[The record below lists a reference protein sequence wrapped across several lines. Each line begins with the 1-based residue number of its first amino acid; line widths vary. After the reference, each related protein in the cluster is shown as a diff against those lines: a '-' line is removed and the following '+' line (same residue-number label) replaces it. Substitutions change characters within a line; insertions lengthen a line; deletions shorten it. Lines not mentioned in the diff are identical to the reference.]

1 MAPSSA
7 PHPDAPH
14 PAAPQ
19 AAAPRPDA
27 DIVERVRAIRPLI
40 REHALCTEQERRVT
54 REVVAALTEAGI
66 YRMNVPRRY
75 GGYQSTLRTQVDTLA
90 EIATACGSAAFMALI
105 QAGCS
110 YIAAL
115 FPDEA
120 QDEIFTSPDVRVGG
134 TLIPDATAAARADG
148 YVVNGTS
155 AFATGCQDADWHLLT
170 VRVESGD
177 GPPEVLWTAVPMSDL
192 EILDDWHVSGL
203 AGSGSNSVVAHDVF
217 VPAHRVLPV
226 GPLLGGSF
234 PSKTNADD
242 PFYRM
247 PVLLLFC
254 AWTTPNALGVAR
266 AALAEFTERSHRRGI
281 TYTFY
286 ERQSEAAVTHLQAAE
301 AAMKISCAELLTGD
315 IVARIESRAACGD
328 PYTPQERARTRA
340 QSGYVTRLC
349 KEAVDLIGSA
359 SGASSLHRDVPIQRA
374 VRDLHALSLH
384 SFVNPA
390 TNLELYG
397 RVLSGLD
404 AGTPFL

>member
-1 MAPSSA
+1 MAVSLSPR
-7 PHPDAPH
+7 PT
-14 PAAPQ
+14 
-19 AAAPRPDA
+19 APRTDTEL
-27 DIVERVRAIRPLI
+27 VERVRALRPLI
-40 REHALCTEQERRVT
+40 REHALRTEQERRVT
-54 REVVAALTEAGI
+54 NEVVAALTEAGI
-66 YRMNVPRRY
+66 YRMNVPARY
-75 GGYQSTLRTQVDTLA
+75 GGYQSGLRTQVDALT
-90 EIATACGSAAFMALI
+90 EIATACGSAGFMALI

-134 TLIPDATAAARADG
+134 TLIPNATAVARDGG

-155 AFATGCQDADWHLLT
+155 GFATGCQDADWHLLT

-177 GPPEVLWTAVPMSDL
+177 GRDGPPEVLWTAVPMAEL
-192 EILDDWHVSGL
+192 EVLDDWYVSGL
-203 AGSGSNSVVAHDVF
+203 AGSGSNSVVARDVF
-217 VPAHRVLPV
+217 VPEHRVLPV
-226 GPLLGGSF
+226 GPLLGGVF

-247 PVLLLFC
+247 PVLMLFC

-266 AALAEFTERSHRRGI
+266 GALAEFTERIHRRGI

-286 ERQSEAAVTHLQAAE
+286 ERQSQAPVTHVQAAE
-301 AAMKISCAELLTGD
+301 AAMKISCAELLTGE
-315 IVARIESRAACGD
+315 IVARIESRAASGD
-328 PYTPQERARTRA
+328 PYTQEERARTRA

-349 KEAVDLIGSA
+349 KEAVDLLGSA

-384 SFVNPA
+384 SFVNPT

-397 RVLSGLD
+397 RVLAGLD

>member
-1 MAPSSA
+1 MTQSSA
-7 PHPDAPH
+7 PRSDAGL
-14 PAAPQ
+14 
-19 AAAPRPDA
+19 
-27 DIVERVRAIRPLI
+27 VERLRAIRPLV
-40 REHALCTEQERRVT
+40 REHALRAEQERRVAG
-54 REVVAALTEAGI
+54 EVVAALTDAGI
-66 YRMNVPRRY
+66 YRMNVPRRF
-75 GGYQSTLRTQVDTLA
+75 GGYQTRLRDQVDALA
-90 EIATACGSAAFMALI
+90 EVAGACGSAAFMALI

-110 YIAAL
+110 FIAAL

-134 TLIPDATAAARADG
+134 TLIPDATAVATDGG

-155 AFATGCQDADWHLLT
+155 AFATGCQHADWHLLT
-170 VRVESGD
+170 ARVESGD
-177 GPPEVLWTAVPMSDL
+177 GPPEVLWTAVPMAEL
-192 EILDDWHVSGL
+192 EILDDWYASGL
-203 AGSGSNSVVAHDVF
+203 AGSGSNSVVARDVL
-217 VPAHRVLPV
+217 VPAHRVLPL
-226 GPLLGGSF
+226 GPLLGGVF

-247 PVLLLFC
+247 PVPLLFC
-254 AWTTPNALGVAR
+254 TWTAPNALGLAR
-266 AALAEFTERSHRRGI
+266 AALAEFTERIHRRGI
-281 TYTFY
+281 TYTFH
-286 ERQSEAAVTHLQAAE
+286 ERQHEAAVTHLQAAE
-301 AAMKISCAELLTGD
+301 AALKLNCAEMLTGEF
-315 IVARIESRAACGD
+315 VALIESRAESGD
-328 PYTPQERARTRA
+328 PYTQEERARIRA

-359 SGASSLHRDVPIQRA
+359 SGASSLRREVPIQRA

>member
-7 PHPDAPH
+7 PHSDTG
-14 PAAPQ
+14 
-19 AAAPRPDA
+19 
-27 DIVERVRAIRPLI
+27 IVERARALRPFI
-40 REHALCTEQERRVT
+40 RERALRTEQERRVPD
-54 REVVAALTEAGI
+54 EVVAALTEAGI

-75 GGYQSTLRTQVDTLA
+75 GGYQTRPSIQVDVLA
-90 EIATACGSAAFMALI
+90 EIAAGCGSTAFAALI
-105 QAGCS
+105 QAGCAF
-110 YIAAL
+110 IAAL

-134 TLIPDATAAARADG
+134 TLIPDATAVATDDG

-155 AFATGCQDADWHLLT
+155 GFATGCRHADWHLLT
-170 VRVESGD
+170 ARVESGD
-177 GPPEVLWTAVPMSDL
+177 GPPDVLWTAVPMAEL

-203 AGSGSNSVVAHDVF
+203 AGSGSNSVVARDVF

-226 GPLLGGSF
+226 GPLLNGEF
-234 PSKTNADD
+234 PSKSNADD

-254 AWTTPNALGVAR
+254 AWTAPNALGLAR
-266 AALAEFTERSHRRGI
+266 GALEEFSERIHRRGI
-281 TYTFY
+281 TYTFHQ
-286 ERQSEAAVTHLQAAE
+286 RQNEATVTHLQAAE
-301 AAMKISCAELLTGD
+301 AALKISCAELLTRD
-315 IVARIESRAACGD
+315 FVARIEAGE
-328 PYTPQERARTRA
+328 PYSEEERARIRA
-340 QSGYVTRLC
+340 QSGYVARLC
-349 KEAVDLIGSA
+349 KEAVDLIASA
-359 SGASSLHRDVPIQRA
+359 SGASSLHREVPIQRA
-374 VRDLHALSLH
+374 VRDVAALNLH